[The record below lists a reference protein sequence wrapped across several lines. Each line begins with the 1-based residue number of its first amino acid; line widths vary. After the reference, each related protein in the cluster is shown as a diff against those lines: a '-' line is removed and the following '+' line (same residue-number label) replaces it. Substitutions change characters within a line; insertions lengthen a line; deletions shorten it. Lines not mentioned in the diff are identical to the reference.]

1 MEILG
6 KVRTPYRFTEE
17 RTAQG
22 GLSMASMSREW
33 KTAKE
38 VPRLAPTPPV
48 VPRVNFQPVVDSG
61 APVASDTL

>member
-1 MEILG
+1 
-6 KVRTPYRFTEE
+6 
-17 RTAQG
+17 
-22 GLSMASMSREW
+22 MASMSREW